1 MIWLLIRLVG
11 ASRSS
16 SKRAG
21 VPGVH
26 LACGWRVDA
35 TMFDTGLARWCRML
49 RTFDTG
55 LEGRARTCKYV
66 NFDTG
71 LELCGRA

>member
-16 SKRAG
+16 SKRAR

-35 TMFDTGLARWCRML
+35 GGGVGGAVRREDADALLAL
-49 RTFDTG
+49 GGAFSS
-55 LEGRARTCKYV
+55 
-66 NFDTG
+66 
-71 LELCGRA
+71 

>member
-16 SKRAG
+16 SKRAR

-26 LACGWRVDA
+26 LACGWRVDVPVDVRVA
-35 TMFDTGLARWCRML
+35 VRVRERRRWGCQLPHAKRVFVCAPWMGSLDT
-49 RTFDTG
+49 
-55 LEGRARTCKYV
+55 
-66 NFDTG
+66 
-71 LELCGRA
+71 